1 MDPSPMASDVDTTYL
16 DHIPLDH
23 LAIALCRQAT
33 QRCRNMTLPELQ
45 WLDGVLSSAS
55 SAARTAMNAQNAPHR
70 LPPEVLSMIL
80 DHVLADAPTSA
91 APEETARI
99 WEGIYHRPSRIIGT
113 HSLVCKEWRQTLVAY
128 ARPWTLIRDCH
139 MEAVNIYLKRSQ
151 QLPLTVHIDRSIAPP
166 PLLNQLPSLS
176 SRLRELHW
184 VAKYQPAHGSYSKL
198 SYLNFPAPKLEVLR
212 IQWEFHEEELLDD
225 AGPLRIMFSGHT
237 PKLRVLHLSMVPWL
251 PANHFPSLT
260 HLCLTDINGPLIP
273 FNDFVHLIRQC
284 PQLQHLALT
293 ETDFLDTTDEDYIV
307 PDDADELL
315 SSLRQLSFDKMPIS
329 TVNHLL
335 LCLKPPRIDIAIQ
348 ALRIPLDVS
357 PDPMETVRVTSLIP
371 EICSSLTQ
379 LAILRSSW
387 HSDVTI
393 AAMGP
398 NAAFRL
404 STMSVDFDHP
414 LWDPDRP
421 VEWAKVQLD
430 ALPLTQIETFY
441 ISFMAFRSSRPFPYV
456 TDLPKVVERM
466 TNLKQ
471 LIIFTND
478 LSLFLGDFFSL
489 KRARHPQHRLSE
501 LHVVVKPLDPAFGL
515 SGPVDGFR
523 VEDPSALP
531 AIDDIIIHWHCPQ
544 SIDST
549 LEYTMEKLERY
560 YSSIQVLRDTD
571 VEFELTFPEVCHDP
585 IAYPEWLGSQ
595 WDIKF

>member
-1 MDPSPMASDVDTTYL
+1 MDASPITPDADTSYL

-23 LAIALCRQAT
+23 LAIALSRQAT
-33 QRCRNMTLPELQ
+33 QKCQNMTLPELQ
-45 WLDGVLSSAS
+45 WLDRILSSAS
-55 SAARTAMNAQNAPHR
+55 SAARTAMNTQNSRRR
-70 LPPEVLSMIL
+70 LPPEVLSMII

-99 WEGIYHRPSRIIGT
+99 WNGIYHRPSRIIGT
-113 HSLVCKEWRQTLVAY
+113 HSLLCKEWRRTLVTY

-139 MEAVNIYLKRSQ
+139 PEAVKICLERSQ
-151 QLPLTVHIDRSIAPP
+151 QLPLTIHIDRNTSPP
-166 PLLNQLPSLS
+166 PLLNQLPALG

-184 VAKYQPAHGSYSKL
+184 IAKYQPIHGSHSKL
-198 SYLNFPAPKLEVLR
+198 SYLTFPAPKLEVLR

-225 AGPLRIMFSGHT
+225 AGPLRTMFSGQT
-237 PKLRVLHLSMVPWL
+237 PRLRALHLSMVPWL

-293 ETDFLDTTDEDYIV
+293 ETDFLDSTDEDYVV

-315 SSLRQLSFDKMPIS
+315 GSLRRLSFDKMPIT
-329 TVNHLL
+329 TVNHIL
-335 LCLKPPRIDIAIQ
+335 LCLKPPRIDVAIQ
-348 ALRIPLDVS
+348 ALRIPLDISPNPMDTVS
-357 PDPMETVRVTSLIP
+357 VTSFIP
-371 EICSSLTQ
+371 EICSTLTQ

-393 AAMGP
+393 TAMGS
-398 NAAFRL
+398 NAALRL

-414 LWDPDRP
+414 FWDPDRP

-489 KRARHPQHRLSE
+489 KRTQHPQHRLSE
-501 LHVVVKPLDPAFGL
+501 LHVIVKPLDPAFGL

-531 AIDDIIIHWHCPQ
+531 AIDNIIIHWHCPQ
-544 SIDST
+544 GIETT
-549 LEYTMEKLERY
+549 LEYTMDKLYRY
-560 YSSIQVLRDTD
+560 YPSIEVRRDTH
-571 VEFELTFPEVCHDP
+571 VEFGLTFPEVCHDP
-585 IAYPEWLGSQ
+585 VAYPEWIGSQ
-595 WDIKF
+595 WDIQF